1 MSNKLIFLYVLLVIL
16 LGIRLVYFYSSQK
29 TYTKGERI
37 SFVTQVLSN
46 PKEYSFYQ
54 TLFLNIDPVNK
65 VLVKLDLD
73 KRYYYGDYLKIT
85 GTLDTLVLDDLTPIF
100 TLNYPKVEANFRE
113 NNLVLAAVYSF
124 RQKIINNFRSNLDP
138 ISSGLMLGI
147 VFGIKEN
154 LPKEFL
160 NDIQITGVM
169 HVIAASGMNV
179 TMVSAFLFFLFKS
192 FLKRQLAI
200 SFSVIGII
208 FYAAVAG
215 FEPSIVRASI
225 MGIIVFSAQ
234 ILGRQQF
241 SLHTLLITA
250 FVMLFVS
257 PQLLFNTGFALSF
270 SATLG
275 LLYIPE
281 LFKKWQNSL
290 TESFITTIS
299 AQIATLPIL
308 LTNFGNYSLLSI
320 VVNGLVLWTIPL
332 LMVLGGLASFFIFIF
347 PPLALFFLYLCL
359 PFLYFFEL
367 VIDLFAK
374 QGNTLNI
381 NSFPI
386 SLAIAYYLFLISLL
400 LFKYKK

>member
-1 MSNKLIFLYVLLVIL
+1 MSNKLIFLYVFLIIL
-16 LGIRLVYFYSSQK
+16 LGIRLINFYTSQK
-29 TYTKGERI
+29 TYTKGDRI

-46 PKEYSFYQ
+46 PKQYSFYQ
-54 TLFLNIDPVNK
+54 TLYLNIDPINK

-73 KRYYYGDYLKIT
+73 KRYYYGDYLKIA

-100 TLNYPKVEANFRE
+100 TLNYPNVEANFRE
-113 NNLVLAAVYSF
+113 NNLILAAVYSF
-124 RQKIINNFRSNLDP
+124 RQKIIDNFRSNLDP

-147 VFGIKEN
+147 VFGIKDN

-160 NDIQITGVM
+160 NNIQTTGVM

-192 FLKRQLAI
+192 FFKRQLAI

-241 SLHTLLITA
+241 SLHSLLITA

-257 PQLLFNTGFALSF
+257 PQLLGNTGFALSF

-275 LLYIPE
+275 LLYIPSI
-281 LFKKWQNSL
+281 FKKWQNRL

-308 LTNFGNYSLLSI
+308 LTNFGNYSILSI
-320 VVNGLVLWTIPL
+320 MVNGLVLWTIPL
-332 LMVLGGLASFFIFIF
+332 LMVLGGLASIFIFIF
-347 PPLALFFLYLCL
+347 PPLASFFLYLCL

-374 QGNTLNI
+374 QGSVLNI
-381 NSFPI
+381 DSFPI
-386 SLAIAYYLFLISLL
+386 SLTIAYYLFLFSLL

>member
-1 MSNKLIFLYVLLVIL
+1 MSNKLILLYVFLVIL
-16 LGIRLVYFYSSQK
+16 LGIRLVYFYANQK
-29 TYTKGERI
+29 TYTKGEKI

-46 PKEYSFYQ
+46 PKQYSFYQ
-54 TLFLNIDPVNK
+54 TLYLNIDPLNK
-65 VLVKLDLD
+65 VLVKLDLG
-73 KRYYYGDYLKIT
+73 KMYYYGDNLKIT
-85 GTLDTLVLDDLTPIF
+85 GTLDILVLDDLTPIF
-100 TLNYPKVEANFRE
+100 TLNYPKVEASFRE
-113 NNLVLAAVYSF
+113 NNLILAAVYSF
-124 RQKIINNFRSNLDP
+124 RQKIIDNFRSNLDP

-160 NDIQITGVM
+160 NNIQITGVM

-179 TMVSAFLFFLFKS
+179 TMVSAFLFFFLKS
-192 FLKRQLAI
+192 FLKRQFAI
-200 SFSVIGII
+200 TFSIIGIV
-208 FYAAVAG
+208 FYAAIAG

-225 MGIIVFSAQ
+225 MGIIVFTAQ

-257 PQLLFNTGFALSF
+257 PELLGNTGFALSF

-275 LLYIPE
+275 LLYIPG
-281 LFKKWQNSL
+281 LFKRWQNSL

-308 LTNFGNYSLLSI
+308 LTNFGNYSIMSI
-320 VVNGLVLWTIPL
+320 LVNGLILWTIPL
-332 LMVLGGLASFFIFIF
+332 LMVLGALATLFIFIF
-347 PPLALFFLYLCL
+347 PPLASFFLYLCL
-359 PFLYFFEL
+359 PFLYLFEFI
-367 VIDLFAK
+367 VDFFAK
-374 QGNTLNI
+374 NGNTLSI
-381 NSFPI
+381 DSFPI
-386 SLAIAYYLFLISLL
+386 SLTIAYYLFLLSLL

>member
-1 MSNKLIFLYVLLVIL
+1 MQNKLILLYVFLIIL
-16 LGIRLVYFYSSQK
+16 LGIRLVYFYTSQK

-37 SFVTQVLSN
+37 SFFTQVLSN
-46 PKEYSFYQ
+46 PKQYSFYQ

-85 GTLDTLVLDDLTPIF
+85 GILDTLVLDDLTPIF
-100 TLNYPKVEANFRE
+100 TLNNPKVEANFRE
-113 NNLVLAAVYSF
+113 NNLILAVVYSF
-124 RQKIINNFRSNLDP
+124 RQKIIDNFRSNLDP
-138 ISSGLMLGI
+138 ISSGLILGI

-160 NDIQITGVM
+160 NNIQIAGVM

-192 FLKRQLAI
+192 FFKRQLAI

-275 LLYIPE
+275 LLYIPSI
-281 LFKKWQNSL
+281 FKKWQNGL

-308 LTNFGNYSLLSI
+308 LTNFGNYSIMSI
-320 VVNGLVLWTIPL
+320 LVNGLVLWTIPL
-332 LMVLGGLASFFIFIF
+332 LMVLGGLASLFIFIF
-347 PPLALFFLYLCL
+347 PPLASFFLYLCL

-374 QGNTLNI
+374 QGSVLSI
-381 NSFPI
+381 DSFPI
-386 SLAIAYYLFLISLL
+386 SLTIAYYLFLLSLL